1 MTSTDNLTSIAHMD
15 NDAQAGQ
22 KAWEKSEQT
31 ITSTRRN
38 EKWL

>member
-1 MTSTDNLTSIAHMD
+1 MTYTDNLTSIAPRD
-15 NDAQAGQ
+15 NGAQAGL

-38 EKWL
+38 AKCL